1 MHNVAAAVTQVL
13 LTNSSFVRGQAQES
27 GGAIYAGDS
36 SSLRIYG
43 SSITRNNA
51 TWGGVLL
58 AIGRSKVALDACLL
72 DGNTAVTS
80 GDVLQALTNTKVGN
94 QLPISI

>member
-1 MHNVAAAVTQVL
+1 M
-13 LTNSSFVRGQAQES
+13 
-27 GGAIYAGDS
+27 
-36 SSLRIYG
+36 
-43 SSITRNNA
+43 
-51 TWGGVLL
+51 L